1 MQDSHVIA
9 RKFRPQTFEQV
20 IGQDPISRT
29 LRNTLKNNRIHHAY
43 LFTGPRGVGK
53 TTTARIL
60 AKSLNCATGLTT
72 TPCDECPS
80 CIEITKSNSM
90 DVLEIDA
97 ASNTGVENVRDV
109 IINSITIA
117 PARDRHKI
125 FIIDEVHMLSASA
138 FNALLKTI
146 EEPPPRV
153 VFILATTEQAK
164 VPDTILSRCQVFEFR
179 AITLKNIVG
188 ELRRIAAAENIT
200 ITETALLAIARAA
213 EGSMRDAESALDQV
227 ISFAGTT
234 IGDDDVSGA
243 LGLVDLETL
252 NETVQAIADQ
262 DSERLLRMVDGI
274 VSRGYDL
281 RNFLREMMVHIRA
294 LLVVKIAGFDA
305 ELVQLP
311 ETEAAS
317 LKTLG
322 ESFSEQDLL
331 RFFSILTK
339 TEQDIRF
346 TSQPRF
352 QLEVALVKMAH
363 ARRLHLL
370 EDAIAR
376 ITDLE
381 SRLGGTPAQRA
392 PAAHRSPAAQAD
404 SGAARGSSPTR
415 TTSPA
420 TPPSPSRQSTSG
432 RPQSQA
438 AKPLSSSEST
448 ATTSIASAAA
458 SPATQSASGQASPA
472 APPEPAKA
480 PATTP
485 LPRASSAGTDA
496 DRIKGAL
503 EAKRKMMIVTALD
516 RGTIS
521 IDGDYL
527 RVMYAPEDAKCK
539 TDIEARDKRIAIE
552 DACEEALGRRLTLKA
567 SIAGEA
573 EPEAPPRRKEKPQA
587 QTSDNPK
594 LRALADKFHG
604 EIIEV
609 IKSDD

>member
-188 ELRRIAAAENIT
+188 ELRRIATAENIT

-311 ETEAAS
+311 ETEASS

-352 QLEVALVKMAH
+352 QLELALVKMAH

-376 ITDLE
+376 IGDLE
-381 SRLGGTPAQRA
+381 SRLGGTPAQRGPA
-392 PAAHRSPAAQAD
+392 PQRSPAPQAY
-404 SGAARGSSPTR
+404 SGAPRGSSATR
-415 TTSPA
+415 TPSPA
-420 TPPSPSRQSTSG
+420 PQSSSRQSTSV
-432 RPQSQA
+432 RPPSQSGAQA
-438 AKPLSSSEST
+438 SSAESIST
-448 ATTSIASAAA
+448 PSIASAAA
-458 SPATQSASGQASPA
+458 SPATQSASGKASPVTT
-472 APPEPAKA
+472 PEPPKA
-480 PATTP
+480 PATAP
-485 LPRASSAGTDA
+485 QPRASTGTDA

-516 RGTIS
+516 KGTIS

-527 RVMYAPEDAKCK
+527 RVTYAPEDAKCK
-539 TDIEARDKRIAIE
+539 TDIEARDRRIAIE
-552 DACEEALGRRLTLKA
+552 DACEEAFGRRLTLKA

-573 EPEAPPRRKEKPQA
+573 EPEAPHRLKEKKPQS

-609 IKSDD
+609 IKSDN

>member
-1 MQDSHVIA
+1 
-9 RKFRPQTFEQV
+9 
-20 IGQDPISRT
+20 
-29 LRNTLKNNRIHHAY
+29 
-43 LFTGPRGVGK
+43 
-53 TTTARIL
+53 
-60 AKSLNCATGLTT
+60 
-72 TPCDECPS
+72 
-80 CIEITKSNSM
+80 M
-90 DVLEIDA
+90 DVMEIDA

-125 FIIDEVHMLSASA
+125 FIIDEVHMLSPSA

-188 ELRRIAAAENIT
+188 ELRRIANAENIT

-311 ETEAAS
+311 ETEASS

-331 RFFSILTK
+331 RFFAILTK

-352 QLEVALVKMAH
+352 QLELALVKMAH

-376 ITDLE
+376 ISDLE

-392 PAAHRSPAAQAD
+392 PAAQRSPAPQAY

-415 TTSPA
+415 TPSPA
-420 TPPSPSRQSTSG
+420 APPSRQSTSV
-432 RPQSQA
+432 RPPSQTV
-438 AKPLSSSEST
+438 KPSSSSEST
-448 ATTSIASAAA
+448 ATPAIASAAA
-458 SPATQSASGQASPA
+458 SPSTQSASGQASSS

-480 PATTP
+480 PTTTP
-485 LPRASSAGTDA
+485 QPRASTGGSDA

-503 EAKRKMMIVTALD
+503 EAKRKNIIVAILD
-516 RGTIS
+516 KGTIS

-527 RVMYAPEDAKCK
+527 RVTYAPEDAKCK

-573 EPEAPPRRKEKPQA
+573 EPEGPPRRKEKPQS

-609 IKSDD
+609 IKSDN